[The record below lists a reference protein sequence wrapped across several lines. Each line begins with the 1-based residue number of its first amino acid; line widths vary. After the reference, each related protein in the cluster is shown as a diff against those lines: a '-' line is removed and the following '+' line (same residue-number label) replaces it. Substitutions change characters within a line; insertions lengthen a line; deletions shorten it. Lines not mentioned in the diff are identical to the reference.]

1 MIHGGAQLRLAA
13 AWAPGRGRW
22 SAWRETG
29 ARQGRLKD
37 CSAKMITV
45 FVYEFWNISLHALHL
60 YAMNVM

>member
-1 MIHGGAQLRLAA
+1 MIDDGSQSRLAA

-22 SAWRETG
+22 SARRETG

-37 CSAKMITV
+37 CSAKMITD
-45 FVYEFWNISLHALHL
+45 FVYEFWNVSMYALHL